1 MMSELLK
8 LKLEELTFDIAV
20 TKCIAIEQCHKDV
33 EALQGGKEANPVDL
47 LSKSKLSKK
56 PKPKKEVKSPEKREK
71 CHHCNKT
78 DHIARACKAKKRDT
92 QAAHPPIH
100 YVDGDDGDS
109 DDYLGSLEVNNV
121 NDKDDVIWVNPK
133 VQGRVIKMEL
143 ETVSA
148 VSVLSCKQ
156 YKKHFGHVKLAKS
169 LVTLKT

>member
-1 MMSELLK
+1 MGSHGHKSCPFLK
-8 LKLEELTFDIAV
+8 
-20 TKCIAIEQCHKDV
+20 
-33 EALQGGKEANPVDL
+33 
-47 LSKSKLSKK
+47 
-56 PKPKKEVKSPEKREK
+56 EK

-148 VSVLSCKQ
+148 VSVLPCKQ